1 MSNNKLLKSN
11 VEKSHSESEWIIKI
25 RESDAGAFKNLFET
39 YCQALIYFA
48 RRYVKNTQVA
58 ENIVQDVFLRI
69 WLNRTKLNPALKI
82 KSYLYKAVKNQAM
95 QHLRKAKFEN
105 QRENI
110 QALDSSAKSPEDILN
125 EKEIAKSVQ
134 RAISELP
141 SQSRLIFTMSK
152 YSNLTYLEIAEIQN
166 ISIKTV
172 ETHMGRALK
181 FLRKRLAKLRPA
193 LLK

>member
-1 MSNNKLLKSN
+1 MSNNKLLKNN
-11 VEKSHSESEWIIKI
+11 VEKSHSESEWIIRI
-25 RESDAGAFKNLFET
+25 REGDADAFKNLFET

-48 RRYVKNTQVA
+48 WRYVKNTQIA

-95 QHLRKAKFEN
+95 QHLRKAKLEN
-105 QRENI
+105 RKGSI
-110 QALDSSAKSPEDILN
+110 QSPDSSTKSPEDVLD
-125 EKEIAKSVQ
+125 EKEIAISVQ

-141 SQSRLIFTMSK
+141 SKCRLIFTMSK
-152 YSNLTYLEIAEIQN
+152 YSNLTYSEIAEIQN

-181 FLRKRLAKLRPA
+181 FLRKRLASLRST
-193 LLK
+193 LLM

>member
-1 MSNNKLLKSN
+1 MSNNKLPKSN
-11 VEKSHSESEWIIKI
+11 VEKSQSESEWIIKI
-25 RESDAGAFKNLFET
+25 REGDADAFKNLFET

-48 RRYVKNTQVA
+48 WRYVKNTQIA

-69 WLNRTKLNPALKI
+69 WLNRTKLNPVLKI

-105 QRENI
+105 RKGNI
-110 QALDSSAKSPEDILN
+110 QSLDSSTKSPEDILD
-125 EKEIAKSVQ
+125 EKEIAISVQ

-141 SQSRLIFTMSK
+141 SRCRLIFTMSK
-152 YSNLTYLEIAEIQN
+152 YSNLTYSEIAEIQN

-181 FLRKRLAKLRPA
+181 FLRKHLASLRST
-193 LLK
+193 LLM